1 MKLQGTRADERAF
14 ANMREFTGGAH
25 RDRGK
30 EWAMESAQV
39 ERHSERQAKQCAR
52 DMGPAGIP
60 SFDQVACALDDV
72 HVGGRAYRSCVNL
85 QHRQSREASRAARLT
100 PMDVGARRGRQESI
114 S

>member
-39 ERHSERQAKQCAR
+39 ERHSERQAKQLR
-52 DMGPAGIP
+52 AG
-60 SFDQVACALDDV
+60 
-72 HVGGRAYRSCVNL
+72 H
-85 QHRQSREASRAARLT
+85 
-100 PMDVGARRGRQESI
+100 GAGWHTKL
-114 S
+114 